1 MSKIKEIYYSDEL
14 NDDFS
19 GIKVE
24 AVKIDGKYDYAPQNF
39 LWKFISWF
47 LYRVVALPIAYIYLK
62 LKFGYKI
69 ENKEVLKGCKDKGYY
84 MYINH
89 TQNIADVL
97 WPTFANFPK
106 KAYILANPD
115 NVSLPILK
123 YITKMLGAIPIPSDI
138 ESGRHFVKT
147 IEQRIAENGVIAIYP
162 EAHIWKYY
170 TKIRPFKDSSF
181 KYPAQ
186 KNIPVFSLTI
196 TYQKWGNRKRPR
208 IVAYVDGP
216 FFADGNLSIAKRREQ
231 LRNDVYNTMVGRS
244 KNSNVEFIKYYK
256 VCDNND

>member
-1 MSKIKEIYYSDEL
+1 MKKEIYYSDEL
-14 NDDFS
+14 NDDFAGS
-19 GIKVE
+19 NIK
-24 AVKIDGKYDYAPQNF
+24 AIKIDESYEYVPKNIF
-39 LWKFISWF
+39 WKITSWF
-47 LYRVVALPIAYIYLK
+47 IYRIIALPISFAYLK
-62 LKFGYKI
+62 LKFGYRI
-69 ENKEVLKGCKDKGYY
+69 ENRDVLKPYRNDGYY

-106 KAYILANPD
+106 RAYIVANPD

-123 YITKMLGAIPIPSDI
+123 YVTKMLGAIPIPGNI
-138 ESGRHFVKT
+138 ESGKNFIKA
-147 IEQRIAENGVIAIYP
+147 INKRIDEKSVIAIYP
-162 EAHIWKYY
+162 EAHVWKYY

-196 TYQKWGNRKRPR
+196 TYQKWGNRKRPK

-216 FFADGNLSIAKRREQ
+216 FTIDGDISIAEKKSL
-231 LRNDVYNTMVGRS
+231 LRNQVYNAMIKRS
-244 KNSNVEFIKYYK
+244 QESNVEVIKYYK
-256 VCDNND
+256 VCDKND

>member
-1 MSKIKEIYYSDEL
+1 MKKEIYYSDEL
-14 NDDFS
+14 NDDFAGS
-19 GIKVE
+19 NVKAI
-24 AVKIDGKYDYAPQNF
+24 KIDENYEYVPKNIF
-39 LWKFISWF
+39 WKITSWF
-47 LYRVVALPIAYIYLK
+47 IYRVIALPISFVYLK
-62 LKFGYKI
+62 LKFGYRI
-69 ENKEVLKGCKDKGYY
+69 ENREALKPYIDKGYY

-106 KAYILANPD
+106 RAYIVANPD

-123 YITKMLGAIPIPSDI
+123 YVTKMLGAIPIPGNI
-138 ESGRHFVKT
+138 ESGKNFIKAINKR
-147 IEQRIAENGVIAIYP
+147 IEENSVIAIYP
-162 EAHIWKYY
+162 EAHVWKYY

-196 TYQKWGNRKRPR
+196 TYQKWGNKKRPR

-216 FFADGNLSIAKRREQ
+216 FTVDEDISIAEKKSL
-231 LRNDVYNTMVGRS
+231 LRNQVYSAMIKRS
-244 KNSNVEFIKYYK
+244 QESNVEVIK
-256 VCDNND
+256 

>member
-1 MSKIKEIYYSDEL
+1 MKKEIYYSDEL
-14 NDDFS
+14 NDDFAGS
-19 GIKVE
+19 NVKAI
-24 AVKIDGKYDYAPQNF
+24 KIDENYEYVPRNIF
-39 LWKFISWF
+39 WKITSWF
-47 LYRVVALPIAYIYLK
+47 IYRVIALPISFVYLK
-62 LKFGYKI
+62 LKFGYRI
-69 ENKEVLKGCKDKGYY
+69 ENREALKPYSDKGYY

-106 KAYILANPD
+106 RAYIVANPD

-123 YITKMLGAIPIPSDI
+123 YVTKMLGAIPIPGNI
-138 ESGRHFVKT
+138 ESGKNFIKA
-147 IEQRIAENGVIAIYP
+147 INKRIDEKSVIAIYP
-162 EAHIWKYY
+162 EAHVWKYY

-196 TYQKWGNRKRPR
+196 TYQKWGNKKRPR

-216 FFADGNLSIAKRREQ
+216 FTVDEDISIAEKKSYFE
-231 LRNDVYNTMVGRS
+231 
-244 KNSNVEFIKYYK
+244 IKYI
-256 VCDNND
+256 VL